1 MCSFNSYVSHDF
13 VVVVV
18 VLHRKL
24 SLNFL
29 LNYELEI
36 RDVFQES
43 L

>member
-13 VVVVV
+13 VVVV